1 MSSSSIIMLLLFAP
15 PPPRIR
21 ALAALT
27 FCFLPF
33 YVVLFYLLPRP
44 SKLRLLA
51 SVVLLPTLNKL
62 PISAQKVFAGRDMML
77 GWSASCICTT
87 SMIVSIV
94 FAVSLYC
101 CCCSP
106 GLLALAQRTHPS
118 EVSALHAIAINLID
132 TNNVLE
138 NWRKGDPCIKNWT
151 GVLCFDAFGADG
163 YFHVR
168 VLLLMNKNLSGTLAP
183 QLGQL
188 SQLHILNFMWN
199 HLTGSIPKEI
209 GNIASLRLLLLNGNK
224 LSGSLPDELG
234 YLSNLDRFQIDENQL
249 SGSIPKSFSNLHR
262 IKHIHFNNNSLS
274 GQIPPELSNLTT
286 VVHLLLDNNHLSGYL
301 PSEFST
307 FPQLSILQLDNNNF
321 SGAEIPAAYGNLSNL
336 VKLSLRNCS
345 LEGPIPD
352 LSWIKI

>member
-1 MSSSSIIMLLLFAP
+1 MKITFLFFFFLGFRHQINLVLPHSPKYHRHSHAVSISNSFCP
-15 PPPRIR
+15 PCFSQLRTPPR
-21 ALAALT
+21 
-27 FCFLPF
+27 
-33 YVVLFYLLPRP
+33 LL
-44 SKLRLLA
+44 
-51 SVVLLPTLNKL
+51 
-62 PISAQKVFAGRDMML
+62 KVFAGRDMML